1 MCIDSVANNFVQSLS
16 GADGYVTGEQADTQV
31 RGARLEKQQEM
42 KQNQQARAL
51 EKTLCLFRFGRV
63 FLALTLTRPL
73 ATFRVTRDKCD
84 LYSYICMFVCI
95 LKERDAQMSETKS
108 VKAKKKKE
116 NK

>member
-1 MCIDSVANNFVQSLS
+1 MCIDSAANNFVQSLS

-73 ATFRVTRDKCD
+73 GHSPQIQHKHPGLPEINVIYIV
-84 LYSYICMFVCI
+84 LYAC
-95 LKERDAQMSETKS
+95 
-108 VKAKKKKE
+108 
-116 NK
+116 

>member
-1 MCIDSVANNFVQSLS
+1 MCIDSAANNFVQSLS

-73 ATFRVTRDKCD
+73 STNPTQTSRVTRDKCD
-84 LYSYICMFVCI
+84 LYSFICMLI
-95 LKERDAQMSETKS
+95 YINMKRT
-108 VKAKKKKE
+108 
-116 NK
+116 